1 MIYIMNL
8 IGSLTNK
15 MNQLRNKKSATKRWT
30 EYVKK
35 NVKLTQIRKVAG
47 WGFYSVYLLSRRRV
61 L

>member
-35 NVKLTQIRKVAG
+35 KC
-47 WGFYSVYLLSRRRV
+47 
-61 L
+61 